1 MHLPVMKQFT
11 AKFKIT
17 LQWDSKNK
25 IAREC
30 SHLTKPS
37 RDVFLLPIVRSSSS
51 LVVPLNL
58 MRSGKSCA
66 PHETGASRNRQID
79 MTDHLTLIERDIRN
93 MQIAVEALCTSTKNQ
108 MALSVWRYRIELLLA
123 SSQLSAMQF
132 SELARMLDLID
143 ASRTE

>member
-1 MHLPVMKQFT
+1 
-11 AKFKIT
+11 
-17 LQWDSKNK
+17 
-25 IAREC
+25 
-30 SHLTKPS
+30 
-37 RDVFLLPIVRSSSS
+37 
-51 LVVPLNL
+51 
-58 MRSGKSCA
+58 
-66 PHETGASRNRQID
+66 